1 MLTSWS
7 IIPPIVPV
15 VAGQKWQTQ
24 SSGPESSGVP
34 WTRPEP
40 STGNA
45 VTAFI
50 PLCFLL
56 VIFSRYG
63 CTASSPLALH
73 TLLLWDVLCNC
84 TSSTLRKKQFSGG
97 IFFLMWTHMSMCVY
111 VPGCPWLNKLMQLLS
126 FGPRC
131 LRVSVEPVTS
141 CPLFFKMWVVCLIS
155 PSISPIQ

>member
-1 MLTSWS
+1 MGSPRFKLSGSIPPQRDKREIFQKYLFLRDQINFVLTSWS

-34 WTRPEP
+34 WFRPEP
-40 STGNA
+40 STGNG

-84 TSSTLRKKQFSGG
+84 TSSTLRKKQLSGG
-97 IFFLMWTHMSMCVY
+97 IFFVNVNTY
-111 VPGCPWLNKLMQLLS
+111 
-126 FGPRC
+126 
-131 LRVSVEPVTS
+131 EY
-141 CPLFFKMWVVCLIS
+141 VCLCS
-155 PSISPIQ
+155 RMLLAK